1 VGIIIKIYF
10 VLYLKKYKTVNKNN
24 MTGLKNCVLLTP
36 PPTTPTN
43 ISAVEKVDKNEIV
56 SILSLDHRNKII
68 SNNEHVIIKYTASW
82 CGPCKKIQPHFSKL
96 TADHPNIVFATEDIE
111 LDLGEQF
118 SDISAL
124 PTFHFIR
131 NGELKFT
138 VEGCDPD
145 KLIDTANRLTKLN

>member
-1 VGIIIKIYF
+1 
-10 VLYLKKYKTVNKNN
+10 

-36 PPTTPTN
+36 PTTSTN
-43 ISAVEKVDKNEIV
+43 ISVVEKVDKNEIDT
-56 SILSLDHRNKII
+56 ILSLDHRNEII
-68 SNNEHVIIKYTASW
+68 SKNEHVIIKYTASW
-82 CGPCKKIQPHFSKL
+82 CGPCKKIHPHFSKL
-96 TADHPNIVFATEDIE
+96 AADHPNIVFATEDIE

-145 KLIDTANRLTKLN
+145 KLIETTTRLTKLN